1 MSSNVIPFHYQGKP
15 VRFNSE
21 GWINATDIAAAHGMR
36 LDNWLRNK
44 ETEAYTEALARHLN
58 TSDSRDLIRGQRG
71 AAVAPGFTQSWS
83 WHLLAGY
90 RPTLLSGQTYTLT
103 PCCAVS

>member
-1 MSSNVIPFHYQGKP
+1 MSSNVIPFHYQGQP

-44 ETEAYTEALARHLN
+44 ETEAYIEALARHLN

-71 AAVAPGFTQSWS
+71 RGGGTWLHPSWP

-103 PCCAVS
+103 HCCAVS